1 MKKVLVLGAGL
12 VARPLVRHLLEVPEI
27 GVTVASRTVSKAEK
41 LIDGHEDGTA
51 IPLNVKDDEA
61 LGKLVA
67 EHDLTISLLP
77 YIHHE
82 QVARHCLQYGKN
94 LINTSYVQPALMA
107 ISDEVEQAGLLF
119 LNECGLDPG
128 IDHMSAM
135 KIIHE
140 VGQKD
145 GKVVG
150 FRSYCG
156 GLPAPEHND
165 NPLGYKFS
173 WSPTGVL
180 LAGRNAAKYLE
191 NGELVDIPGEEL
203 FDHHWEM
210 KIGDLELEAYPNR
223 DSMPYQ
229 ELYALNDAK
238 TMFRGT
244 LRYSGWSVMMRK
256 MVEIGYLGDDLH
268 EEMSGKT
275 YRDLTAELAGV
286 PAEKLESDLADHL
299 RIPADSEPM
308 KRFEW
313 LGLLSE
319 RPLDPESPLKPI
331 EQLGSLMVD
340 LMAYNEGE
348 KDMVVQHH
356 EFEIEVDGRQE
367 LCTSTLFDYGVP
379 HGDSSMS
386 RTVSLPA
393 AMAAKLILQGK
404 IASKGVK
411 IPIEPEIYEPILT
424 ELETLGIKFVEKT
437 SSG

>member
-12 VARPLVRHLLEVPEI
+12 VARPLVRHLLDVPEV

-41 LIDGHEDGTA
+41 LIDGHVDGTA

-61 LGKLVA
+61 LRKLVA

-82 QVARHCLQYGKN
+82 QVARHCLEYGKD
-94 LINTSYVQPALMA
+94 LINTSYVQPALQA
-107 ISDEVEQAGLLF
+107 LSDEVEQKGLLF

-140 VGQKD
+140 VGKEG

-150 FRSYCG
+150 FRSCCG

-173 WSPTGVL
+173 WSPSGVL
-180 LAGRNAAKYLE
+180 LAGRNAAKYLQK
-191 NGELVDIPGEEL
+191 GELVDIPGDEL

-210 KIGDLELEAYPNR
+210 TIDDLELEAYPNR

-229 ELYALNDAK
+229 DLYALNDAK

-244 LRYSGWSVMMRK
+244 LRYPGWSVMMRN
-256 MVEIGYLGDDLH
+256 MVKIGYLGEDVH
-268 EEMSGKT
+268 EELSGKT
-275 YRDLTAELAGV
+275 YGDLTAKLAGV
-286 PAEKLESDLADHL
+286 PGENLESELAGLLD
-299 RIPADSEPM
+299 IPADSETM

-313 LGLLSE
+313 LGLLSR
-319 RPLDPESPLKPI
+319 RPLDADSPLKPI
-331 EQLGSLMVD
+331 DQLGSLMVD
-340 LMAYNEGE
+340 LMAYKAGE

-367 LCTSTLFDYGVP
+367 LRTSTLFDYGVP
-379 HGDSSMS
+379 GGDSSMS

-393 AMAAKLILQGK
+393 AMAAKLMLQGK

-411 IPIEPEIYEPILT
+411 IPVEPEIYEPILT

-437 SSG
+437 TSS

>member
-27 GVTVASRTVSKAEK
+27 EVTVASRTVSKAEK
-41 LIDGHEDGTA
+41 LIDGHPDGTA
-51 IPLNVKDDEA
+51 IPLDVKDDEA
-61 LGKLVA
+61 LRKLVA

-82 QVARHCLQYGKN
+82 QVARHCLEYGKD
-94 LINTSYVQPALMA
+94 LINTSYVQPALQAM
-107 ISDEVEQAGLLF
+107 SDEVERAGLLF

-128 IDHMSAM
+128 IDHMAAM
-135 KIIHE
+135 KIIDE
-140 VGQKD
+140 VRKQG
-145 GKVVG
+145 GKVTG

-173 WSPTGVL
+173 WSPSGVL

-191 NGELVDIPGEEL
+191 DGKLVDIPGEEL

-210 KIGDLELEAYPNR
+210 TIGDLELEAYPNR

-229 ELYALNDAK
+229 ELYGLDDAT

-244 LRYSGWSVMMRK
+244 LRYPGWSVMMRNLVK
-256 MVEIGYLGDDLH
+256 IGYLTDEVH

-275 YRDLTAELAGV
+275 YRDLIAGLAGV
-286 PAEKLESDLADHL
+286 PGEDLEAELADSL
-299 RIPADSEPM
+299 GIAADSETM

-313 LGLLSE
+313 LGLLTD
-319 RPLDPESPLKPI
+319 RPLDPDSPLKPI

-340 LMAYNEGE
+340 QMAYKEGE

-356 EFEIEVDGRQE
+356 EFDIEVDGRKE
-367 LCTSTLFDYGVP
+367 LRTSTLFDFGVP

-393 AMAAKLILQGK
+393 AMAAKLMVQGR
-404 IASKGVK
+404 IAAKGVK
-411 IPIEPEIYEPILT
+411 IPVEPEIYEPILT
-424 ELETLGIKFVEKT
+424 ELETLGIEFVEKT
-437 SSG
+437 TSR